1 MALFSFALPL
11 STRGVELLDPADGV
25 TSFPLPL
32 SNVGVGVPVW
42 VVVRIPAEELEPFV
56 DFGAEVLASIQ

>member
-1 MALFSFALPL
+1 MTSFALPL
-11 STRGVELLDPADGV
+11 STRGVGLLDPNGGV

-32 SNVGVGVPVW
+32 SNAGVGVAVR
-42 VVVRIPAEELEPFV
+42 VAVRIPAEELEPFV